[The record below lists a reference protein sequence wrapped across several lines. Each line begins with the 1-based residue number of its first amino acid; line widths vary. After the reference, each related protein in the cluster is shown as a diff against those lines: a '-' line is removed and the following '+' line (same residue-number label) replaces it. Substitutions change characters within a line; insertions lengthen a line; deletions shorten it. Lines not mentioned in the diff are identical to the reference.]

1 MTADWQT
8 FVAGVSKSVI
18 SLSVLPIH
26 QRILPMSVIALLPAL
41 LIIVVWVIPQCQR
54 VLDVRQGTVALER
67 ELDELHPFRTPQS
80 KRLKDAWQL
89 VVAKF
94 PLWHL
99 QHAEHRWLAGLVDL
113 GTEHQLRTVKLKST
127 GGRGLPGI
135 TAEQNGSP
143 VSATNLRVPVL
154 TQQSFIWQ
162 VEGEFVDVLMVL
174 GVLTS
179 VATQIDEF
187 TVERLGD
194 GTAAMDSEPSD
205 LAGVRADLKFRLYV
219 REPSEPTDRVGMT
232 SWPNPDAAK
241 SAQLSRWRR
250 VSALLSNAGEH
261 SANCQSS
268 AQDSLG
274 FVAAGSL
281 GIFLEDDVQN
291 ITLVGVIDTEA
302 GSDRPKLRAVFRN
315 GQGTFAIAALQTRL
329 SAQDYRLVLLDR
341 QRAVLQRPRL
351 KEHEAVT
358 QESIV
363 LNLRPA
369 LPVAGENVV
378 LNVAARRSQ

>member
-1 MTADWQT
+1 MAANGPTLG
-8 FVAGVSKSVI
+8 AGVSKILIVI
-18 SLSVLPIH
+18 ERVTHSPTYFTCVGNCP
-26 QRILPMSVIALLPAL
+26 LLPAL
-41 LIIVVWVIPQCQR
+41 SIIVVGVIPQCQR
-54 VLDVRQGTVALER
+54 SLDVRQGTVALER
-67 ELDELHPFRTPQS
+67 ALDQLHPFRAAQP
-80 KRLKDAWQL
+80 KAVKEAWQL

-94 PLWHL
+94 PLWHA
-99 QHAEHRWLAGLVDL
+99 QQAEHRWLAGLVDL
-113 GTEHQLRTVKLKST
+113 GTEYQLRTVKLKSN
-127 GGRGLPGI
+127 GRRGLSET
-135 TAEQNGSP
+135 TAKRQWTPASVP
-143 VSATNLRVPVL
+143 DLRASSL

-162 VEGEFVDVLMVL
+162 VEGKFIDVLMVL
-174 GVLTS
+174 SVLTS
-179 VATQIDEF
+179 VATEIDEF

-315 GQGTFAIAALQTRL
+315 GHGTFAIAALQTRL

-351 KEHEAVT
+351 KAQQAIT
-358 QESIV
+358 QSPSCSICGH
-363 LNLRPA
+363 LC
-369 LPVAGENVV
+369 
-378 LNVAARRSQ
+378 RSLERTFC

>member
-1 MTADWQT
+1 
-8 FVAGVSKSVI
+8 
-18 SLSVLPIH
+18 
-26 QRILPMSVIALLPAL
+26 
-41 LIIVVWVIPQCQR
+41 
-54 VLDVRQGTVALER
+54 
-67 ELDELHPFRTPQS
+67 
-80 KRLKDAWQL
+80 
-89 VVAKF
+89 
-94 PLWHL
+94 
-99 QHAEHRWLAGLVDL
+99 
-113 GTEHQLRTVKLKST
+113 
-127 GGRGLPGI
+127 
-135 TAEQNGSP
+135 
-143 VSATNLRVPVL
+143 
-154 TQQSFIWQ
+154 
-162 VEGEFVDVLMVL
+162 MVL